1 MIVSLKIYLLRA
13 VKLLMPSRSN
23 GNSKSDTNVSKV
35 CNEDRNTPSHDER
48 YTGDEKSV
56 AQACCH
62 NVDTEM
68 RPMR

>member
-1 MIVSLKIYLLRA
+1 VIVSLKIYLLRP

-23 GNSKSDTNVSKV
+23 GNSKSDTNVSSV
-35 CNEDRNTPSHDER
+35 CNEDRNIPSHDER

-62 NVDTEM
+62 NVDTEI